1 MRFERRVARLR
12 ARSLHAY
19 PSDRT
24 DRASLAIVSQAAHFA
39 KAPRDTLVRDQW
51 WGVTGTVGGYVLAAV
66 MNLGGLCPVLTWTAL
81 AILAA
86 CRFLAP
92 GNKAGTRKHDNA
104 NDTSEGNE
112 KKNEVVDMGKSMIR
126 ELAKAAPIT
135 VLFHTVG
142 IDALSL

>member
-1 MRFERRVARLR
+1 MKGVRPGCEHDPF
-12 ARSLHAY
+12 HAY
-19 PSDRT
+19 PSDR
-24 DRASLAIVSQAAHFA
+24 AYGAFLANVRRAAHFA

-51 WGVTGTVGGYVLAAV
+51 WGVRGTVGGYVLAAV
-66 MNLGGLCPVLTWTAL
+66 MNLGGLCPALTWTAL

-92 GNKAGTRKHDNA
+92 GNKAGTRKHDNV
-104 NDTSEGNE
+104 NDTNQGND